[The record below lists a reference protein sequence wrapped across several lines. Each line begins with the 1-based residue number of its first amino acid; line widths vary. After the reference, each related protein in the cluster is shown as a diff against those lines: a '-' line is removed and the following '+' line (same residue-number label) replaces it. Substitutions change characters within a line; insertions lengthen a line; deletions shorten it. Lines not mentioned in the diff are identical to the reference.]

1 MSSTRHLAVILISLA
16 AGVIGLNL
24 LAGALL
30 SGVRLDFT
38 EGRLYRLSAATAE
51 VLDGLGEPVR
61 LEFVYSRSAAA
72 DIAPLRAHAARVREL
87 LASIE
92 ARADG
97 GVIIEELEPEP
108 FSEAEDEAIGAGL
121 EPVERPSGDP
131 VFLGVIGRNAVG
143 EVRAL
148 PFLDPARDARLEYD
162 LVELVSA
169 LDRGRPPRLAVLTS
183 LALQGPGG
191 PDPLIAALERR
202 YEVIFLESGFTA
214 LPDADALLVLHP
226 PELDAARWY
235 LLDQFMLA
243 RGRGLFIGDPL
254 AHLALKPDA
263 AGFEPLDAVRG
274 SDFGP
279 LGPAWGVRLDPSVVA
294 ADPPA
299 GLPVQIVEDGR
310 TRTRSYPLW
319 FAAPPDQMSAA
330 LPATAALSR
339 GVNLGSPGVIE
350 TGGAETGL
358 TAEPL
363 LTTSREAGRVDIDI
377 AARSPAPGELLEIHE
392 VAQDAPLVLAV
403 RLSGVLPSAFPDGP
417 PAEGALALDPAAH
430 RARSDGPAEAI
441 LIADADLLDPAFYTG
456 GEEGAVIA
464 DNLDLLLNL
473 IDALA
478 GDRALMDLRARPD
491 ALRRMTRVDELRAQA
506 EARYEAVS
514 ADWRNRLAQAEAELE
529 ALRARGA
536 ATAFGGADPEAA
548 RAAAQLRAAVV
559 EAREGLREVER
570 GLRREVDAL
579 KGALIFWTQW
589 VPPFLVAGAG
599 ILLASLRRRRRA

>member
-1 MSSTRHLAVILISLA
+1 MSSTRHLAIILISLV

-24 LAGALL
+24 LAGAQL
-30 SGVRLDFT
+30 SGLRLDFT
-38 EGRLYRLSAATAE
+38 QGGLYRLSPATGE

-87 LASIE
+87 LRSIE
-92 ARADG
+92 ARAHG
-97 GVIIEELEPEP
+97 GVIVEELEPEP
-108 FSEAEDEAIGAGL
+108 FSETEDEAISAGL
-121 EPVERPSGDP
+121 EPVERQSGDS

-143 EVRAL
+143 EVRTL

-162 LVELVSA
+162 LVELVAA
-169 LDRGRPPRLAVLTS
+169 LDRGRPPRLAILSS
-183 LALQGPGG
+183 LGLEGPGE
-191 PDPLIAALERR
+191 DNPLIAALGRR
-202 YEVIFLESGFTA
+202 YDLVFLEPGFTEI
-214 LPDADALLVLHP
+214 PDADALLVLHP
-226 PELDAARWY
+226 PELDPARWY

-243 RGRGLFIGDPL
+243 RGRGLFVADPL

-263 AGFEPLDAVRG
+263 AGFAPLDAVRA
-274 SDFGP
+274 SDLGP
-279 LGPAWGVRLDPSVVA
+279 LGPAWGVRVDTRVVA

-319 FAAPPDQMSAA
+319 FAAPPGQLSAA

-350 TGGAETGL
+350 TSGAETGL

-363 LTTSREAGRVDIDI
+363 LTTSAEAGRIDIDI
-377 AARSPAPGELLEIHE
+377 AARSPAPGELLEAHE
-392 VAQDAPLVLAV
+392 IAQDAPLALAV

-417 PAEGALALDPAAH
+417 PAEGDVPLDPAGH
-430 RARSDGPAEAI
+430 RARSDGPAEVI
-441 LIADADLLDPAFYTG
+441 LIADADILDPAFFTG
-456 GEEGAVIA
+456 GEAGEIIA
-464 DNLDLLLNL
+464 DNLDLMLNL

-478 GDRALMDLRARPD
+478 GDRDLMRLRAKPD
-491 ALRRMTRVDELRAQA
+491 ALRRMTRVDDLRAEA

-514 ADWRNRLAQAEAELE
+514 ADWRNRLAEAESELE
-529 ALRARGA
+529 ALRVQGA

-548 RAAAQLRAAVV
+548 QAAARLRAAVV
-559 EAREGLREVER
+559 EAREGLRDVER

-579 KGALIFWTQW
+579 KGALVFWTQW
-589 VPPFLVAGAG
+589 VPPLLVALAG
-599 ILLASLRRRRRA
+599 VLLAVLRRRRRA